1 MNPGRFSWIKGRLG
15 PAQPGHAKPF
25 TWQDDRITVRKSW
38 VKHAHLLLWLIPV
51 LHAEPPAAGLL
62 VDLDASKGVEIEDG
76 NRVSRW
82 VSDLSG
88 KRFEFIKRDEGRKE
102 PGSGRPTLRRT
113 VDPLGGKPALEFL
126 QQELVCLDED
136 AFDSLTTGKGHTWA
150 AVVAFRSQ
158 RVGVKDVNSFF
169 GNLRNGEKY
178 EGFWGCVTDDN
189 RPWYGVRNGLTFGRF
204 DVNNPQLLA
213 PFLDPAVFHLLIG
226 RMQAGVGDVKLEL
239 FVNAATPVAVSTIT
253 VRPEANPSRL
263 AIGQERDAVN
273 HPGYES
279 FDGDIARFL
288 VWERPLDDSEVA
300 NVVSSLRKLY
310 LVK

>member
-1 MNPGRFSWIKGRLG
+1 MK
-15 PAQPGHAKPF
+15 
-25 TWQDDRITVRKSW
+25 
-38 VKHAHLLLWLIPV
+38 HLLLLLLLV
-51 LHAEPPAAGLL
+51 RTTHAALPSAGLL
-62 VDLDASKGVEIEDG
+62 IDLDAAKGVEIEDVD
-76 NRVSRW
+76 RVFRW
-82 VSDLSG
+82 VSEVPG
-88 KRFEFIKRDEGRKE
+88 KRFEFVKRDEGRKE
-102 PGSGRPTLRRT
+102 PGSGRPTIRRN
-113 VDPLGGKPALEFL
+113 LESIGGKPALEFL
-126 QQELVCLDED
+126 QQELVCMNED

-150 AVVAFRSQ
+150 AVVAVRSQ

-213 PFLDPAVFHLLIG
+213 PALEPGNFHLLIG
-226 RMQAGVGDVKLEL
+226 RMQAGTGNVKLEL
-239 FVNAATPVAVSTIT
+239 FVNAATAVAVSNIT

-279 FDGDIARFL
+279 FDGDLARFL
-288 VWERPLDDSEVA
+288 IWERPLDDSEIA
-300 NVVSSLRKLY
+300 TVVDSLKKLY
-310 LVK
+310 SLK

>member
-1 MNPGRFSWIKGRLG
+1 MK
-15 PAQPGHAKPF
+15 
-25 TWQDDRITVRKSW
+25 RI
-38 VKHAHLLLWLIPV
+38 LLLLLLV
-51 LHAEPPAAGLL
+51 RTTHAALPGAGLL
-62 VDLDASKGVEIEDG
+62 VDLDAGKGVEVEDG
-76 NRVSRW
+76 GRVFRW
-82 VSDLSG
+82 VSEIPG
-88 KRFEFIKRDEGRKE
+88 KRFEFVKRDEGRKE
-102 PGSGRPTLRRT
+102 PGSGRPTIRKNLESI
-113 VDPLGGKPALEFL
+113 GGKPAIEFL

-150 AVVAFRSQ
+150 AVVAVRSQ

-213 PFLDPAVFHLLIG
+213 PALEPATFHLLIG
-226 RMQAGVGDVKLEL
+226 RMQAGTGNVKLEL
-239 FVNAATPVAVSTIT
+239 FVNTSAAAAVSNIT

-279 FDGDIARFL
+279 FDGDIARL
-288 VWERPLDDSEVA
+288 LIWERPLDDSELA
-300 NVVSSLRKLY
+300 NVVDSLRKIYSL
-310 LVK
+310 K